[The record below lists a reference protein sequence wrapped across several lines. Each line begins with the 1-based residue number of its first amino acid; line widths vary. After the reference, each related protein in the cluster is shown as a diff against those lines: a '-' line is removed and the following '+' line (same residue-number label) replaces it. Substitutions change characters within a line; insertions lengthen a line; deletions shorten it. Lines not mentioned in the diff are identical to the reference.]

1 MHVHSLIQR
10 RLVNDDDH
18 GSVLLRHGDGMLD
31 VAEFDTV
38 MDAPRRRQQQDY
50 GRTWFHIPPN
60 AMGDP
65 RNCNAASAARCI
77 VRSRPGAIKRP
88 SEATLTL
95 QARRR
100 SVTISL
106 KDSTHCARVPR
117 RPLVARPR
125 LLRC

>member
-18 GSVLLRHGDGMLD
+18 GRVLLRHGDGMLD

-50 GRTWFHIPPN
+50 GRTWFHTPPN

-65 RNCNAASAARCI
+65 RNSNATSG
-77 VRSRPGAIKRP
+77 GAVYRTI
-88 SEATLTL
+88 EATLTL

-106 KDSTHCARVPR
+106 KDSTHGARVRR